1 MKYALQRVS
10 SVDCDR
16 MALEV
21 WSQLAG
27 CCDECEC
34 QLFELCIACFC
45 VEQRFAH
52 IVDWELLAILFSYE
66 HSADCA
72 VGDCEVDV
80 KLFPILW
87 LGEEW
92 GVK

>member
-1 MKYALQRVS
+1 MLFKRVS
-10 SVDCDR
+10 SVDCDW

-34 QLFELCIACFC
+34 QLFELSVTSFC
-45 VEQRFAH
+45 VEKRFAH
-52 IVDWELLAILFSYE
+52 IVDWELLAFFSHE

-72 VGDCEVDV
+72 LRDCEVNV
-80 KLFPILW
+80 ELFPILR

-92 GVK
+92 G